1 MRQNRASN
9 EHRPIK
15 ITKNYLIHPEGSVLV
30 ECGSTKVI
38 CTASTDEDV
47 PPFLKKSGT
56 GWVSAEYS
64 MLPRATNVRTKRERQ
79 KVGGRTSE
87 IQRLIGRAL
96 RSVVDFPKL
105 GERSVLIDC
114 DVIQADGGTRTAAI
128 TGGFVA
134 MVQAFQTLKDKGKI
148 KELPIK
154 DYVAAMSVGI
164 LKGNVY
170 LDLEYTE
177 DSSADVDMNLVM
189 TGSGK
194 LVEVQGTAEK
204 TPFSQK
210 ELDAMLEVGWKGIQS
225 LIQIQKDVL
234 KLSS

>member
-1 MRQNRASN
+1 M
-9 EHRPIK
+9 
-15 ITKNYLIHPEGSVLV
+15 
-30 ECGSTKVI
+30 
-38 CTASTDEDV
+38 
-47 PPFLKKSGT
+47 
-56 GWVSAEYS
+56 
-64 MLPRATNVRTKRERQ
+64 
-79 KVGGRTSE
+79 
-87 IQRLIGRAL
+87 
-96 RSVVDFPKL
+96 DFPKL